1 MYIAAY
7 MTTCL
12 FKEAAVKGTTA
23 TGTLTP
29 QNTLIEHK
37 HTTYMQCLVFI

>member
-1 MYIAAY
+1 MYIATY
-7 MTTCL
+7 MTICL

-29 QNTLIEHK
+29 QKYFNRA
-37 HTTYMQCLVFI
+37 